1 MALETPPIELRHT
14 RAGQAGAESSAS
26 VSASASAS
34 ASVGEATASDIR
46 IIEDGSQ
53 HEEETPRPT
62 RHEFSSLPPVDGG
75 KDAWLFLAACFMV
88 EALVW
93 GVYLTNLTVSPLFL
107 LGVCQQNKKKRKKKG
122 KGLTI
127 TYIGF
132 PFSFGLFQNY
142 YSTNPPFAGSS
153 SIAVIGTCAMGIMYL
168 DGPLIMSLLRR
179 FPRQGRWSPI
189 LGLLI
194 MCTALAA
201 SSFATSVT
209 HLIITQ
215 GILYAIGGSIAYL
228 PCIVYLD
235 EWFVRRKGLAYGI
248 MWSGTGL
255 AGVVLPLLLEHLL
268 STYGFQTTLRLWA
281 CLLFVLTAPLAVFIK
296 PRLPSTTATGGG
308 GGGSQ
313 TRLGGLGGLH
323 FVVSRPFLLYQLA
336 NIVEA
341 AGFFLPGIYLPMY
354 ARAQLNAGAI
364 PAALTLLLLNVASV
378 FGCVVMGSLIDRL
391 HVTTCILIST
401 IGTTVGTFLLWGLS
415 TTLPVLYLFC
425 IVYGLFAGSFTSAW
439 PGIMREM
446 ARLGRSGGEDGGG
459 GGSVDPTMVF
469 AFLALGRGVG
479 NLVSGPLSEALVR
492 GLPWDGGSGGSRA
505 FGGYGSGYGGLIAF
519 TGATAF
525 LGGGSWIWR
534 RLGWL

>member
-1 MALETPPIELRHT
+1 MYFHFIYLFFFSHRPSTLSNMALETPPIELRHT
-14 RAGQAGAESSAS
+14 RAGQAWAELSA
-26 VSASASAS
+26 
-34 ASVGEATASDIR
+34 GEDDPPRPGTALNIIR
-46 IIEDGSQ
+46 IIEDGPGTSDGGQ
-53 HEEETPRPT
+53 EQQRP

-93 GVYLTNLTVSPLFL
+93 G
-107 LGVCQQNKKKRKKKG
+107 
-122 KGLTI
+122 
-127 TYIGF
+127 F

-142 YSTNPPFAGSS
+142 YSTNAPFAGSS
-153 SIAVIGTCAMGIMYL
+153 SIAVIGTCSMGIMYL
-168 DGPLIMSLLRR
+168 DGPLVMALLRR
-179 FPRQGRWSPI
+179 YPRQGRWSPI

-194 MCTALAA
+194 MCAALAA
-201 SSFATSVT
+201 SSFSTSVT
-209 HLIITQ
+209 HLIVTQ
-215 GILYAIGGSIAYL
+215 GILYALGGSIVYL

-268 STYGFQTTLRLWA
+268 SAYGFQTTLRLWA
-281 CLLFVLTAPLAVFIK
+281 CLLFVLTAPLAYFIK
-296 PRLPSTTATGGG
+296 PRLPTAHSHAQRMTTTTM
-308 GGGSQ
+308 S
-313 TRLGGLGGLH
+313 LG

-336 NIVEA
+336 NVIEA

-354 ARAQLNAGAI
+354 ARARLGAGAI

-378 FGCVVMGSLIDRL
+378 VGCVAMGSLIDRL

-401 IGTTVGTFLLWGLS
+401 VGTTAGTFLLWGLS
-415 TTLPVLYLFC
+415 TSLPVLYLFC

-446 ARLGRSGGEDGGG
+446 ARLGRSQDGGEEEDEQQHHHHRSGAS
-459 GGSVDPTMVF
+459 SVDPTMVF

-492 GLPWDGGSGGSRA
+492 GLPWDDGGRA